1 MITAKLY
8 IDISPLE
15 GLRKTLV
22 SKILRKAVTEASKI
36 VKQTVASNASSIKR
50 FGFLAK
56 SIGVKIKTYSEKKS
70 AVAIVGPRSKWF
82 KEIAGRKYRPSYYAH
97 LLEGGTKR
105 SRQKPFLKPAFDST
119 KDQYLTT
126 LANAIER
133 GIATQLN
140 AQKTK

>member
-82 KEIAGRKYRPSYYAH
+82 KEIAGRKYRH